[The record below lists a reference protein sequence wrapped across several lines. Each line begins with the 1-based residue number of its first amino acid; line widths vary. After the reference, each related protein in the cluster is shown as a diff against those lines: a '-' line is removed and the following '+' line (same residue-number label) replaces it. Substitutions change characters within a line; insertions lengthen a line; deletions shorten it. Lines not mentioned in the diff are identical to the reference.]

1 MTASLP
7 PQDVTR
13 ASAPNFRA
21 PAPYRLVACWTR
33 DYRSDVAAS
42 TLRVCTSS
50 DREDLVNRLVMS
62 WLAIVLVAAVGGS
75 NAQAQVR
82 RSAPDGAG
90 GPARGEAPKGIPRSA
105 QHPYAGVWDGTFTL
119 RNGPGGEH
127 DIPIVMV
134 LIVADSA
141 KGDYSGAT
149 ILPNGARAPHLETT
163 VVHGEMRWKQEN
175 SGGGFW
181 VYAGK
186 IVSRDSI
193 AGTVA
198 LEDWPQLPP
207 GEKPPSGTFALVRR
221 PAGK

>member
-1 MTASLP
+1 M
-7 PQDVTR
+7 
-13 ASAPNFRA
+13 
-21 PAPYRLVACWTR
+21 
-33 DYRSDVAAS
+33 
-42 TLRVCTSS
+42 
-50 DREDLVNRLVMS
+50 NRLVMHCLTTV
-62 WLAIVLVAAVGGS
+62 LAAAFAAS
-75 NAQAQVR
+75 DAHAQMR

-90 GPARGEAPKGIPRSA
+90 GPPRGEAPKGIPRSPK
-105 QHPYAGVWDGTFTL
+105 HPYAGVWDGTFSL
-119 RNGPGGEH
+119 RGGPGGER
-127 DIPIVMV
+127 DVPITLV

-141 KGDYSGAT
+141 KGEYSGAT

-163 VVHGEMRWKQEN
+163 VVDGEMRWKQEN

-181 VYAGK
+181 MYAGK

-221 PAGK
+221 PPGK

>member
-1 MTASLP
+1 M
-7 PQDVTR
+7 
-13 ASAPNFRA
+13 
-21 PAPYRLVACWTR
+21 
-33 DYRSDVAAS
+33 
-42 TLRVCTSS
+42 
-50 DREDLVNRLVMS
+50 NRLVIS
-62 WLAIVLVAAVGGS
+62 CLAAVLAAAVGAS
-75 NAQAQVR
+75 QAHAQMR
-82 RSAPDGAG
+82 RSAPDGG
-90 GPARGEAPKGIPRSA
+90 GPPRSEAPRGIPRSA
-105 QHPYAGVWDGTFTL
+105 QHPYAGVWDGSFTL
-119 RNGPGGEH
+119 RNGSPGGEH

-141 KGDYSGAT
+141 KGEYSGAT

-163 VVHGEMRWKQEN
+163 VAQGEMRWKQEN

-207 GEKPPSGTFALVRR
+207 GEKPPSGTFGLVRR